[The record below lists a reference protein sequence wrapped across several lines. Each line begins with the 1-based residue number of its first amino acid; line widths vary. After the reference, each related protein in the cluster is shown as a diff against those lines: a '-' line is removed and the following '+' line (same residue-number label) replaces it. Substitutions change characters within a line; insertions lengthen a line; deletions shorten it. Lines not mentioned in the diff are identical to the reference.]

1 MLHFFLWYPLS
12 AFGFGTALSGFADEV
27 ALAAPIIMYVLVV
40 PSIVWSRV
48 GSGGFLGEALLLRG
62 FHDLRGIFARG
73 GFRSGGLVLGLL
85 MGVWSRVGVVFI
97 G

>member
-1 MLHFFLWYPLS
+1 M
-12 AFGFGTALSGFADEV
+12 DEV
-27 ALAAPIIMYVLVV
+27 ALAVPDITYVLVV
-40 PSIVWSRV
+40 PSIVWPVV

-73 GFRSGGLVLGLL
+73 GFRRGGLVLGLL